1 MARPKS
7 FTLLPRSVPQRI
19 TGPIVAVLA
28 RAGVSPNHLT
38 LLGFLGNVGAAALAA
53 RGEFLAAGLL
63 VLVFSALDLLDGALA
78 RSTGQASPFG
88 AIFDS
93 VLDRLSEAAVL
104 GGLVFYYGQRDQQE
118 EVILCFVALA
128 GSIMV
133 SYVRARAQVEGFD
146 LRDGLFTR
154 AERVLLVSGGLIISQ
169 VRIAL
174 WVLAVM
180 ASATAL
186 QRVYSAWRHFQS
198 APPDD
203 TTQEEQPS

>member
-1 MARPKS
+1 MTRPKS
-7 FTLLPRSVPQRI
+7 FTLLPHSVPRRI
-19 TGPIVAVLA
+19 TEPIVSVLA

-38 LLGFLGNVGAAALAA
+38 LLGFLGNVGAGALAA
-53 RGEFLAAGLL
+53 RGEFLAAGVL

-104 GGLVFYYGQRDQQE
+104 GGLVFYYGERNQQE

-146 LRDGLFTR
+146 LREGLFTR
-154 AERVLLVSGGLIISQ
+154 AERVLLMGGGLIIGQ

-174 WVLAVM
+174 WILAVM

-198 APPDD
+198 APPDE
-203 TTQEEQPS
+203 TVLEEKPS